1 MANIKSSKKD
11 IKRSEK
17 RRVVNQGVRTSLKTY
32 IKKAKSIATEDDKE
46 KVTAA
51 VSCAIKAIDK
61 AAQRGIIHKNQA
73 NRRKSR
79 MMQQVNKLSAGK

>member
-17 RRVVNQGVRTSLKTY
+17 RRVRNQATKTALKTFV
-32 IKKAKSIATEDDKE
+32 KKARNSEVESADQNLT
-46 KVTAA
+46 TAISA
-51 VSCAIKAIDK
+51 LDK

-79 MMQQVNKLSAGK
+79 IAKAINKLKAAE